1 MQERWIVYSLIAIF
15 LFGAGSLF
23 GKLASINEIPAR
35 VYFFEALGTLT
46 VFTCFFLLKRQEI
59 LNGISINYFGLLMG
73 ITWGLGTVFFILA
86 LEKSKLSVLVPFT
99 ALYPEAQFINHDR
112 LLMKH
117 SLGSDPDDFYF
128 NFSHGTQPDIDERT
142 IDESIL
148 YGGHDFNC
156 NGTIETGPE
165 VGIVGPPGGWRGARF
180 Q

>member
-99 ALYPEAQFINHDR
+99 ALYPAITVVLA
-112 LLMKH
+112 LLFLGEKL
-117 SLGSDPDDFYF
+117 SLKEVVGVALAAFA
-128 NFSHGTQPDIDERT
+128 G
-142 IDESIL
+142 IL
-148 YGGHDFNC
+148 L
-156 NGTIETGPE
+156 
-165 VGIVGPPGGWRGARF
+165 VK